1 MSVTAV
7 IPQWNRRELL
17 TALLKDLREQTRPP
31 DEIVVVDNGSTDGSQ
46 EVAVSYGA
54 RVVALPANM
63 GFAHAVNRGIH
74 ECMSEWV
81 AVLNNDVHLTP
92 EWFARILDAARK
104 NDCWFAAGKLL
115 SSREPGLVDACFDL
129 ISRGA
134 CAWRAG
140 HGRADGPV
148 WNSLRRISFAPFTA
162 AVFRR
167 ELFQRVGQLDETF
180 ESYLEDVEFGMRCA
194 LAKLGGLYVPD
205 AVAYHEGSATL
216 GAWNR
221 ETVRRIARN
230 QLLIVAKHYPP
241 DWLGRYGWNIVVGQ
255 LLWGLVALR
264 HGAGWAFVRGKREA
278 IGTLRR
284 TPRRTQQG
292 LDAVLEES
300 ERQILELQQQT
311 GYDRF
316 WRLYFA
322 LT

>member
-1 MSVTAV
+1 MSVSAV
-7 IPQWNRRELL
+7 IPHWNRRELL
-17 TALLKDLREQTRPP
+17 TALLKDLQQQTTPP
-31 DEIVVVDNGSTDGSQ
+31 AEIIVVDNGSTDGSQ
-46 EVAVSYGA
+46 EAAIRSGA
-54 RVVALPANM
+54 RVISLPTNM
-63 GFAHAVNRGIH
+63 GFAHAVNRGIK
-74 ECMSEWV
+74 ESSSEWI
-81 AVLNNDVHLTP
+81 AVLNNDVHLP
-92 EWFARILDAARK
+92 QDWLARLLEPAR
-104 NDCWFAAGKLL
+104 NSNCWFASGKLL

-140 HGRADGPV
+140 HGRKDGPV
-148 WNSLRRISFAPFTA
+148 WNEPRSISFAPFTA
-162 AVFRR
+162 ALFRR
-167 ELFQRVGQLDETF
+167 DLFDRAGLLDETF

-194 LAKLGGLYVPD
+194 LAECGGIYVPD

-241 DWLGRYGWNIVVGQ
+241 DWWGRYGWNVLVGQ
-255 LLWGLVALR
+255 LLWGMVAMR
-264 HGAGWAFVRGKREA
+264 HGAGWAFLRGKREA
-278 IGTLRR
+278 IHTLRQ
-284 TPRRTQQG
+284 TPRRSQQG
-292 LDAVLEES
+292 FDALLRES

-316 WRLYFA
+316 WRIYFA